1 MLKRY
6 WWTYI
11 QKKELTDSNILYE
24 LIKAGNYIYFKYT
37 KSGTI
42 LLFDKKTKIDLVSG
56 VDFYI
61 WKYYRKL
68 PEWSFYEIELQF
80 CFFNL
85 YDDYTYK
92 IITEQEFKELINE

>member
-11 QKKELTDSNILYE
+11 QKKRLTDSNTLYK

-42 LLFDKKTKIDLVSG
+42 LLFDKKTKIDLVG
-56 VDFYI
+56 AVDFYI

-68 PEWSFYEIELQF
+68 PNWSFYGLELKF

-92 IITEQEFKELINE
+92 IITEQEFNKIING